1 MNGVEPKPS
10 LHRLVWLGFA
20 GPLVAALAACGGGGA
35 SGIFVPVTRCV
46 STATA
51 VCTQSGQ
58 VQGAIEGNYRYFRG
72 IPFAAPPVGNLRW
85 RPPLPP
91 PSWQGV
97 RQATA
102 FGNRCPQVGG
112 SGPVGDEDC
121 LTLNVY
127 AVNPRAS
134 SKQPVIVLIHGGG
147 NRAGSAQDPPWN
159 DVPPLAGHGAI
170 VVTVQY
176 RLGLLGWLV
185 HPLLTAESPQGS
197 SGNYTLM
204 DLIAALKWV
213 HDNIAEF
220 GGDPAR
226 VMIVGHSAGSVNVE
240 ALLAS
245 PAADGL
251 FSAAAM
257 ESGVL
262 KGGMIGTT
270 IENAYRWY
278 ANVPGAVGCDTAPD
292 VLACLRAVP
301 AETLVQNFTNS
312 ADTGWV
318 NVDPVVLPEDPAL
331 KLQRLGSPVPL
342 IIGSNSDEEAFDNTV
357 FLPALDASGYADAIH
372 AQFDTWMAGAG
383 DTVLSLYPA
392 TAYDDPNYALSA
404 VETDLYF
411 TRNTRNFARDTSGA
425 QRHSVW
431 RYLFTHRYEN
441 PASQDGFLAAA
452 RAFHGAE
459 TFFIT
464 GNFQTLGTSVIYSPS
479 DAEITLSNEMMGY
492 WVRLAATGDPNGS
505 NAVPWHPYDV
515 ASENIL
521 LLDDNIVTIA
531 GGYRNAQCDFL
542 TILPTRGF

>member
-1 MNGVEPKPS
+1 MPPT
-10 LHRLVWLGFA
+10 
-20 GPLVAALAACGGGGA
+20 PPAA
-35 SGIFVPVTRCV
+35 SCV
-46 STATA
+46 STATV

-58 VQGAIEGNYRYFRG
+58 VQGAIEGNYRFFRG
-72 IPFAAPPVGNLRW
+72 IPFAAPPVGDLRW
-85 RPPLPP
+85 RPPAPP
-91 PSWQGV
+91 AKWQGV
-97 RQATA
+97 RPATA

-127 AVNPRAS
+127 AVNPPAS

-159 DVPPLAGHGAI
+159 DVPPLAGHGVI

-220 GGDPAR
+220 GGDPER

-251 FSAAAM
+251 FSAAGM

-262 KGGMIGTT
+262 RGGMIGTS
-270 IENAYRWY
+270 INDAYRWY
-278 ANVPGAVGCDTAPD
+278 ADVASAVGCDTAAD

-301 AETLVQNFTNS
+301 ADTLVQSGPNS
-312 ADTGWV
+312 LDTGWV

-357 FLPALDASGYADAIH
+357 FLPALDASGYAAKIH
-372 AQFDTWMAGAG
+372 TQFDALAAGAG
-383 DTVLSLYPA
+383 DTLLSLYPA
-392 TAYDDPNYALSA
+392 VDYTNPNYALSA

-411 TRNTRNFARDTSGA
+411 TRNTRNFARDVSST
-425 QRHSVW
+425 QRHPVW

-441 PASQDGFLAAA
+441 PAPQDGFLTAA

-479 DAEITLSNEMMGY
+479 DAEIALSDEMMGY
-492 WVRLAATGDPNGS
+492 WARLAATGDPNGS
-505 NAVPWHPYDV
+505 SAVPWLPYDV

-521 LLDDNIVTIA
+521 QLDDDIVTLA

-542 TILPTRGF
+542 STLPTRGF

>member
-1 MNGVEPKPS
+1 MTSS
-10 LHRLVWLGFA
+10 LCRSASLGSA
-20 GPLVAALAACGGGGA
+20 GLLLTALAACGGGSGDGGMPPTPPAA
-35 SGIFVPVTRCV
+35 SCV
-46 STATA
+46 STATI

-58 VQGAIEGNYRYFRG
+58 VQGAIEGNYRFFRG
-72 IPFAAPPVGNLRW
+72 IPFAAPPVGDLRW
-85 RPPLPP
+85 RPPA
-91 PSWQGV
+91 PSAKWQGV
-97 RQATA
+97 RPATA

-127 AVNPRAS
+127 AVNPPPS
-134 SKQPVIVLIHGGG
+134 SKQPVIVFIHGGG

-159 DVPPLAGHGAI
+159 DVPPLAGHGVI

-251 FSAAAM
+251 FSAAGM

-262 KGGMIGTT
+262 RGGLIGTS
-270 IENAYRWY
+270 INNAYRWY
-278 ANVPGAVGCDTAPD
+278 ADVAGAVGCDAAAD

-301 AETLVQNFTNS
+301 ADTLVQSGPNS

-357 FLPALDASGYADAIH
+357 FLPALDASGYAAKIHTKFDAL
-372 AQFDTWMAGAG
+372 AAGAG
-383 DTVLSLYPA
+383 DTILSLYPA
-392 TAYDDPNYALSA
+392 ADYTNPNYALSA

-411 TRNTRNFARDTSGA
+411 TRNTRNFARDVSGA
-425 QRHSVW
+425 QRHPVW

-441 PASQDGFLAAA
+441 PASQDGFLTAA

-464 GNFQTLGTSVIYSPS
+464 GNFQTLGTSVIYFPS
-479 DAEITLSNEMMGY
+479 DAEIALSDEMMGY
-492 WVRLAATGDPNGS
+492 WARLAATGDPNGS
-505 NAVPWHPYDV
+505 SAVPWLPYDV

-521 LLDDNIVTIA
+521 QLDDSIVTLA

-542 TILPTRGF
+542 STLPTTGF

>member
-1 MNGVEPKPS
+1 M
-10 LHRLVWLGFA
+10 
-20 GPLVAALAACGGGGA
+20 ALAACGGGNGDGVVVPPAA
-35 SGIFVPVTRCV
+35 SCV
-46 STATA
+46 STATV

-58 VQGAIEGNYRYFRG
+58 VQGAIEGSYRFFRG
-72 IPFAAPPVGNLRW
+72 IPFAAPPVGDLRW
-85 RPPLPP
+85 RPPAPP
-91 PSWQGV
+91 ASWQGV
-97 RQATA
+97 RPATA
-102 FGNRCPQVGG
+102 FGNRCPQAPGG
-112 SGPVGDEDC
+112 GMPLGDEDC

-127 AVNPRAS
+127 AVNPPAS

-147 NRAGSAQDPPWN
+147 NIVGSAQNPPWN
-159 DVPPLAGHGAI
+159 DVPPLAGHGVM

-197 SGNYTLM
+197 SGNYALM

-240 ALLAS
+240 SLLAS
-245 PAADGL
+245 PAADRL

-257 ESGVL
+257 ESGL
-262 KGGMIGTT
+262 LRGGLIGTT
-270 IENAYRWY
+270 IDNAYRWY
-278 ANVPGAVGCDTAPD
+278 ADVPAAVGCDTDPD
-292 VLACLRAVP
+292 VLACLRKVSAD
-301 AETLVQNFTNS
+301 TLVQSGPNS

-318 NVDPVVLPEDPAL
+318 NIDPVVLPEDPAL
-331 KLQRLGSPVPL
+331 KLRRLGSPVPL

-357 FLPALDASGYADAIH
+357 FGPALDTSGYAAKIH
-372 AQFDTWMAGAG
+372 TQFDALAAGAG
-383 DTVLSLYPA
+383 DTILSLYPA
-392 TAYDDPNYALSA
+392 ADYTNPNYALSA
-404 VETDLYF
+404 VESDLYY
-411 TRNTRNFARDTSGA
+411 TRNTRNFARDVSGA
-425 QRHSVW
+425 PGRPVW

-441 PASQDGFLAAA
+441 SAPQDSFLTAA

-479 DAEITLSNEMMGY
+479 DAEIALSNDMMGY

-505 NAVPWHPYDV
+505 GAVPWLPY
-515 ASENIL
+515 AAAGENIL
-521 LLDDNIVTIA
+521 QLDDNIVTLA

-542 TILPTRGF
+542 TTLPTRGF

>member
-1 MNGVEPKPS
+1 MTAS
-10 LHRLVWLGFA
+10 LYRAARLGSA
-20 GPLVAALAACGGGGA
+20 GLLFVALAACGGGSGKAGVVVPPTA
-35 SGIFVPVTRCV
+35 SCV
-46 STATA
+46 STAT
-51 VCTQSGQ
+51 VICTQYGQ
-58 VQGAIEGNYRYFRG
+58 LQGAVEGAYRAFRG
-72 IPFAAPPVGNLRW
+72 IPFAAPPVGDLRW
-85 RPPLPP
+85 RPPAPP
-91 PSWQGV
+91 VGWQGV
-97 RQATA
+97 RNATA
-102 FGNRCPQVGG
+102 FGNRCPQVDR
-112 SGPVGDEDC
+112 SGVPLGDEDC

-127 AVNPRAS
+127 AANPPAN

-147 NRAGSAQDPPWN
+147 NRAGSAQDAPWN
-159 DVPPLAGHGAI
+159 DVPPLAGHGVI

-185 HPLLTAESPQGS
+185 HPLLTAESPQVS
-197 SGNYTLM
+197 SGNYALM

-220 GGDPAR
+220 GGDSAR

-240 ALLAS
+240 AVLAS
-245 PAADGL
+245 PAAAGL
-251 FSAAAM
+251 FSAAGM

-262 KGGMIGTT
+262 KGGLIGTS
-270 IENAYRWY
+270 IDNAYRWY
-278 ANVPGAVGCDTAPD
+278 ADVPAAVGCDTAAD

-301 AETLVQNFTNS
+301 AATLVQSGPNS

-318 NVDPVVLPEDPAL
+318 NVDPIVLPEDPAL

-357 FLPALDASGYADAIH
+357 FLPALDASGYAAKIH
-372 AQFDTWMAGAG
+372 TQFDALAAGAG
-383 DTVLSLYPA
+383 DTILSLYPA
-392 TAYDDPNYALSA
+392 ADYTNPNYALSA

-411 TRNTRNFARDTSGA
+411 TRNTRNFARDVSGA
-425 QRHSVW
+425 QRPQVW

-441 PASQDGFLAAA
+441 PAPQDGFLTAA

-464 GNFQTLGTSVIYSPS
+464 GNFQTLGTSVTYSPS
-479 DAEITLSNEMMGY
+479 AAEITLANDMMGY

-505 NAVPWHPYDV
+505 GAAQWLPYDV
-515 ASENIL
+515 ASEDIL
-521 LLDDNIVTIA
+521 LLDDNIVTLA

-542 TILPTRGF
+542 TTLPIRF

>member
-1 MNGVEPKPS
+1 MTATLYRS
-10 LHRLVWLGFA
+10 AWLGSA
-20 GPLVAALAACGGGGA
+20 GLLLTALAACGGGSGVAGVVVSPTA
-35 SGIFVPVTRCV
+35 SCV
-46 STATA
+46 STATV

-58 VQGAIEGNYRYFRG
+58 VQGAMEGSYRFFRG
-72 IPFAAPPVGNLRW
+72 IPFAAPPVGDLRW
-85 RPPLPP
+85 RPPAP
-91 PSWQGV
+91 PSKWQGV
-97 RQATA
+97 RSATA

-112 SGPVGDEDC
+112 SGPVGDENC

-127 AVNPRAS
+127 AVNPPAS

-159 DVPPLAGHGAI
+159 DVPPLAGHGVI

-185 HPLLTAESPQGS
+185 HPLLTAESSQGS
-197 SGNYTLM
+197 SGNYAVM

-245 PAADGL
+245 PAAAGL
-251 FSAAAM
+251 FTAAGM

-262 KGGMIGTT
+262 RGGMIGTS
-270 IENAYRWY
+270 IDNAYRWY
-278 ANVPGAVGCDTAPD
+278 ADVPGAVGCDTAAD

-301 AETLVQNFTNS
+301 ASTLVQSGPNS

-357 FLPALDASGYADAIH
+357 FLPAMNASGYAATIH
-372 AQFDTWMAGAG
+372 TQFDALVAGAG
-383 DTVLSLYPA
+383 DTILSLYPA
-392 TAYDDPNYALSA
+392 ADYTNPNYALSA

-411 TRNTRNFARDTSGA
+411 TRNTRNFARDVSGA
-425 QRHSVW
+425 QRPPVW

-441 PASQDGFLAAA
+441 PAPQDSFLTAA

-459 TFFIT
+459 TFFVT

-479 DAEITLSNEMMGY
+479 DAEIALSNDMMGY

-505 NAVPWHPYDV
+505 GAVPWLPYDV

-521 LLDDNIVTIA
+521 QLDDSIVTLA
-531 GGYRNAQCDFL
+531 GGYRNTQCDFL
-542 TILPTRGF
+542 STLPTRGF